1 MRTPP
6 APREARRRCI
16 GMAVDQT
23 AQSESA
29 RLTASKDEYVARGV
43 ATSPIF
49 VERAHG
55 ARITDVDG
63 REYVDFVGGIG
74 TLNGG
79 HTPEAVVRAIQAQ
92 AERYLHTCYSIAQ
105 YEPYIDVVK
114 RLCQAHHGA
123 GPYKGLL
130 VNSGA
135 EAVENAVKIARYAT

>member
-55 ARITDVDG
+55 ARLTDVDG
-63 REYVDFVGGIG
+63 REYIDFVGGIG

-79 HTPEAVVRAIQAQ
+79 HTPEAVVEAIREQAG
-92 AERYLHTCYSIAQ
+92 RYLHQCYSITQ
-105 YEPYIDVVK
+105 YEPYLDVCE
-114 RLCQAHHGA
+114 RLCAIHPGSFEKRA
-123 GPYKGLL
+123 ALF
-130 VNSGA
+130 NSGA
-135 EAVENAVKIARYAT
+135 EAVEN